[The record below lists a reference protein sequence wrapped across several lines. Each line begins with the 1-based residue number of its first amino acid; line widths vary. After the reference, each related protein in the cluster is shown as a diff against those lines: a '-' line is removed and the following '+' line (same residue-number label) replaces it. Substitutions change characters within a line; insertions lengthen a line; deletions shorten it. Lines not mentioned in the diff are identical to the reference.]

1 MDPVK
6 QKLWSDLREVLAE
19 LMRFCHLARAR
30 DPEAFCASADER
42 SGNDAGLCYFHL
54 N

>member
-6 QKLWSDLREVLAE
+6 KKLWSDLREVLAE
-19 LMRFCHLARAR
+19 LARACHLAPAHR
-30 DPEAFCASADER
+30 PKTFCASAAER

>member
-6 QKLWSDLREVLAE
+6 KKLWSDLREVLAE
-19 LMRFCHLARAR
+19 LARTLHLMRRR
-30 DPEAFCASADER
+30 PPQTFCASADER